1 MTIKEIENLI
11 KRYNK
16 LIEKRAPDIEKV
28 TLKQLTETARSE
40 RDFERIAKNLNEIFK
55 PDAFEPV
62 KIGNVDVPKF
72 LREQFNRNLTA
83 RNEMVETNNLQ
94 KFKFDP
100 NMLRSKTGVINLNT
114 GFNKQAGEAYND
126 ITNGRYFD
134 NYYKSTY
141 NVEGGEKIRKALDKI
156 AKDGKIEKFVQ
167 YATDESNSV
176 IITIF
181 EYYFNEELISDLPG
195 AIERTVDIL
204 NEL

>member
-55 PDAFEPV
+55 PEAFESV
-62 KIGNVDVPKF
+62 RIGNIEVPKF
-72 LREQFNRNLTA
+72 LREQFNRNLAA
-83 RNEMVETNNLQ
+83 RNEMIQTNNLQ
-94 KFKFDP
+94 KFNFDP
-100 NMLRSKTGVINLNT
+100 NMLRSKAGLINLNR
-114 GFNKQAGEAYND
+114 GFNKQAGEAYSD

-195 AIERTVDIL
+195 AIERTVEVL
-204 NEL
+204 SEL